1 MGLGP
6 GIDGSGVVGGAVNI
20 GCGSGFGQISLLDR
34 ATTVTPINGFDLET
48 ISSQMHRSSGGYSL
62 AFEHAEHP
70 ANLPFWSTAQDGT
83 GRGTMG
89 GGGDPP
95 KFLHFCSSKRSGTKF
110 PVVMYPAL
118 ATSAGTSLLQIR
130 LPPEP
135 GRKPAMCVH

>member
-6 GIDGSGVVGGAVNI
+6 GMGDVVGGAVNT

-34 ATTVTPINGFDLET
+34 ATTVTPMVGFDLET
-48 ISSQMHRSSGGYSL
+48 TSSQMHRSSGGYSL

-95 KFLHFCSSKRSGTKF
+95 KFLHFFSSKNCGTIF
-110 PVVMYPAL
+110 PVAMDPAL
-118 ATSAGTSLLQIR
+118 ATSAGASFLQIR

-135 GRKPAMCVH
+135 GRKPAMLVH